1 MKKMKDKD
9 DKKIYNENRKKNE
22 SEREYV
28 RMNRRRFLQG
38 TAAAGVLLAGGAFL
52 TRQSWWHSVM
62 HKAQAVSGGLDV
74 SALRQMMTK
83 DPATSRRIMW
93 ESAEVLASPA
103 VEYRQKGAAAGEK
116 QAAVDESFTDDD
128 VTRHQYAAAIEGL
141 TPGTSYEYRV
151 VSGDRAG
158 SWQPLQTPKEDG
170 SFLALI
176 FPDSQSNGYS
186 DWHHLV
192 SGAAERNKS
201 ADFFINMGDLVD
213 NGEDHT
219 QWEAW
224 FDAVQE
230 LSERVPLAPLMGN
243 HETYDLKW
251 QVRLPEAYL
260 HYFDVPANGSAQ
272 FEKYYYSFDY
282 GLAHFMVINTQ
293 WDETEEFQ
301 PGLLDEQLEWL
312 RRDAAASQKPWKI
325 ALLHKDV
332 LQYRIKNR
340 PERQEGISDVGEAFM
355 PLFDELGI
363 DAVFTAHLH
372 TYRDRGRLYHMRPAD
387 KGPLYILTGVAGNV
401 RYPDLWVN
409 HAFDKVVAPQPET
422 DNYLTLAVTPTELTV
437 CCFLPDGTEIDRTSI
452 RKA

>member
-1 MKKMKDKD
+1 MKKIKDKD
-9 DKKIYNENRKKNE
+9 DKKIDKEHRTGQE
-22 SEREYV
+22 GRFT
-28 RMNRRRFLQG
+28 RMSRRRFLQG
-38 TAAAGVLLAGGAFL
+38 AAAVGVLAAGGAFL
-52 TRQSWWHSVM
+52 TRQSWWRSVM

-93 ESAEVLASPA
+93 ESAEALASPV
-103 VEYRQKGAAAGEK
+103 VEYRKQGSTASQQ
-116 QAAVDESFTDDD
+116 QAASDESFTDDA

-151 VSGDRAG
+151 VNGGRAG
-158 SWQPLQTPKEDG
+158 NWQSLHTPESDG

-176 FPDSQSNGYS
+176 FPDSQSNGYG

-219 QWEAW
+219 QWDAW

-230 LSERVPLAPLMGN
+230 LSERVPFAPLMGN

-251 QVRLPEAYL
+251 EVRLPEAYL

-293 WDETEEFQ
+293 WDETEGFK
-301 PGLLDEQLEWL
+301 PGLLAEQQEWL
-312 RRDAAASQKPWKI
+312 RRDAAASKKPWKI

-340 PERQEGISDVGEAFM
+340 PERQEGISDIGEAFM

-372 TYRDRGRLYHMRPAD
+372 TYRDRGQLYHMQPSD

-401 RYPDLWVN
+401 RYPGLWVD
-409 HAFDKVVAPQPET
+409 HAFDKVIAPQPET
-422 DNYLTLAVTPTELTV
+422 DNYLTLAVTPEELTV